1 MKRLT
6 KKFTSLF
13 VLLLASLFIFL
24 PCAAEAG
31 VLDWIMGAAGA
42 VGGIVGGAVE
52 GAAGNLANAII
63 QAIANLVILGIGAL
77 LGLAYQALQWVIS
90 PNFLNMTMTG
100 PDNPLVY
107 NAWAFVRDLAN
118 IFLVLGLIV
127 IALGIILG
135 IKEYEAKR
143 TLPVLII
150 VALLINFT
158 PVICGWII
166 DFSNYLMK
174 HLLTGG
180 FNNSFVQ
187 AISNG
192 LQSQGGKD
200 PLRAIIDAL
209 VFIIFAIVAIV
220 VIVLYCL
227 LFLVRYVFLW
237 VLIIFSP
244 IAFVS
249 RVFGPNRY
257 IKMFFPGFL
266 YWDNWWTSFIQWCVI
281 GVFGAFFIFLA
292 NKSMVDWVIQTS
304 PPPSILAGLYMYIFP
319 ILILLIGFFATIAT
333 ASQGMEVLPG
343 SKVIV
348 KAAAEKA
355 QKGAR
360 WAGKKVGEAV
370 PESVRRRGEEWSRYT
385 LPTKW
390 GEGEKGLRGRM
401 KRGWSLVGR
410 AQFWGKGEAGPKG
423 WGKRRLGQLVTAAVS
438 PYVVTKQAIGRA
450 VSAPAKIE
458 KEDISRTFRENS
470 GKPVEEQLKAY
481 NKPTATRGERIGV
494 LQAMIHD
501 NNLDDAKMLM
511 TPEEKEKFEEQI
523 KRDMGE
529 AALIGDR
536 AAFNKIAR
544 ANPHYIDDVATRL
557 NSEIRKRMGIE
568 PSREE
573 LLRTARERDKEKVR
587 ELREKGSRLREESAE
602 LEKQGKRDK
611 ARRTW
616 AEAQLALAEA
626 DRIEKEGPRR
636 YIKEL
641 NKIEELREKGEE
653 KEAEKLMNKF
663 IKENYSFIPQ
673 IIKGIKPEAVGDMS
687 AESLGLGK
695 GPERR
700 AGESDEEF
708 NKRKEKYDRSVKE
721 VWDAIHKY
729 WLPENNVAAIKIFK
743 KMFADKYMEG
753 AKERGTMWYVVN
765 NPTMATYLTSMFAP
779 ESGLFAPEKIS
790 LEQINAWQ
798 DKLNRL
804 SPEIR
809 SAFEE
814 AFNQLKEEQRKNL
827 EKALKKNAKRL
838 TDEELKDISKQ
849 ETLEGKIGKLEDKI
863 NKWTTQDKE
872 EGQT

>member
-1 MKRLT
+1 MKRAV
-6 KKFTSLF
+6 KKFIPLL
-13 VLLLASLFIFL
+13 VLLSVSLFIFF
-24 PCAAEAG
+24 PFSAKAG
-31 VLDWIMGAAGA
+31 PIAWL
-42 VGGIVGGAVE
+42 GGVVGGALGDV
-52 GAAGNLANAII
+52 ATDII
-63 QAIANLVILGIGAL
+63 QAVSNLIILGIATL
-77 LGLAYQALQWVIS
+77 LDMAYQTLQWVIS
-90 PNFLNMTMTG
+90 PNFLDMTMTG

-107 NAWAFVRDLAN
+107 NAWAWVRDLAN

-150 VALLINFT
+150 IALLINFT

-180 FNNSFVQ
+180 FNNGFVQ
-187 AISNG
+187 AISDG
-192 LQSQGGKD
+192 LQSQAGEKS
-200 PLRAIIDAL
+200 PIKAIIDSL
-209 VFIIFAIVAIV
+209 VFDIFGIVSIV
-220 VIVLYCL
+220 VIFLYCL
-227 LFLVRYVFLW
+227 LFLIRYVFLW

-257 IKMFFPGFL
+257 IRMFFPGFL
-266 YWDNWWTSFIQWCVI
+266 YWDNWWVSFIQWCVI
-281 GVFGAFFIFLA
+281 GIFGAFFIFLA
-292 NKSMVDWVIQTS
+292 NKSMVDWMITTS
-304 PPPSILAGLYMYIFP
+304 SSAPSILAGLAIYIFP
-319 ILILLIGFFATIAT
+319 ILILLIGFFATISA
-333 ASQGMEVLPG
+333 ASEGMGVLPG
-343 SKVIV
+343 SKVIIA
-348 KAAAEKA
+348 KTAEKA

-370 PESVRRRGEEWSRYT
+370 PESARRKGEEWSRYT

-390 GEGEKGLRGRM
+390 GEGEKGLRGRL
-401 KRGWSLVGR
+401 KRGWSRLGR
-410 AQFWGKGEAGPKG
+410 AQFYGKGEAGAKG
-423 WGKRRLGQLVTAAVS
+423 WMKRRIGQLGTAVAS
-438 PYVVTKQAIGRA
+438 PYIVAKQSVGKA

-458 KEDISRTFRENS
+458 KEDISKAFRENL

-481 NKPTATRGERIGV
+481 NKPTALRGERIGT
-494 LQAMIHD
+494 LQAIIHD

-511 TPEEKEKFEEQI
+511 KAKEKEKFEEEI

-536 AAFNKIAR
+536 ASFNKIAR

-557 NSEIRKRMGIE
+557 NSEIRKRMSIE

-573 LLRTARERDKEKVR
+573 LLKAVQEREKEKPR
-587 ELREKGSRLREESAE
+587 RLRERAEE
-602 LEKQGKRDK
+602 LESQAWEKREAAKQALPAKK
-611 ARRTW
+611 
-616 AEAQLALAEA
+616 AQLIEESLQAREEARMLRKEA
-626 DRIEKEGPRR
+626 DRLEKGIAERH
-636 YIKEL
+636 IKEL
-641 NKIEELREKGEE
+641 DEIEELREKGKKQKAEE
-653 KEAEKLMNKF
+653 RMNEF
-663 IKENYSFIPQ
+663 LKENYSFIPQ
-673 IIKGIKPEAVGDMS
+673 IIKGIKPETVGDMS

-695 GPERR
+695 GPEKR

-708 NKRKEKYDRSVKE
+708 NKRKEKYDQAVKE
-721 VWDAIHKY
+721 VWGAIHKH

-779 ESGLFAPEKIS
+779 ESGLFAPEKIT
-790 LEQINAWQ
+790 LQQINAWQ
-798 DKLNRL
+798 DQLNRL

-814 AFNQLKEEQRKNL
+814 AFNQLKDEQRKNL
-827 EKALKKNAKRL
+827 EEALKKNPEIL
-838 TDEELKDISKQ
+838 TDKELKDISEQK
-849 ETLEGKIGKLEDKI
+849 TLEGKIEKLEDKI
-863 NKWTTQDKE
+863 NKWTNKGKE
-872 EGQT
+872 

>member
-1 MKRLT
+1 MKRAT

-13 VLLLASLFIFL
+13 ILLLVSLFVFL
-24 PCAAEAG
+24 PFFAEAFWPF
-31 VLDWIMGAAGA
+31 DQI
-42 VGGIVGGAVE
+42 GGAIG
-52 GAAGNLANAII
+52 GALSNLANSII
-63 QAIANLVILGIGAL
+63 QAISNLIILGIGAL
-77 LGLAYQALQWVIS
+77 LGMAYGVLQWIIS
-90 PNFLNMTMTG
+90 PNFLDMSMTG

-107 NAWAFVRDLAN
+107 NAWAWVRDLAN

-150 VALLINFT
+150 IALLINFT

-180 FNNSFVQ
+180 FNNNFVQ

-200 PLRAIIDAL
+200 PIKAIIDSL
-209 VFIIFAIVAIV
+209 VFIIFGMVAIV

-227 LFLVRYVFLW
+227 LFLIRYVFLW

-249 RVFGPNRY
+249 RVFGPNRF

-266 YWDNWWTSFIQWCVI
+266 YWDNWWASFIQWCVI

-292 NKSMVDWVIQTS
+292 NKSMVDWAVTTS
-304 PPPSILAGLYMYIFP
+304 PPPSLLAGLGIYLFP
-319 ILILLIGFFATIAT
+319 ILILLIGFFATIST

-348 KAAAEKA
+348 KTAAEKA
-355 QKGAR
+355 QKGAK

-370 PESVRRRGEEWSRYT
+370 PESVRRRGEEWSRYM
-385 LPTKW
+385 PKW
-390 GEGEKGLRGRM
+390 T
-401 KRGWSLVGR
+401 
-410 AQFWGKGEAGPKG
+410 QYGKGEAGARG
-423 WGKRRLGQLVTAAVS
+423 WMKRRLGQLGTIAAS
-438 PYVVTKQAIGRA
+438 PYIVAKQGIGRA

-458 KEDISRTFRENS
+458 KEDISKVFKENV

-481 NKPTATRGERIGV
+481 TKPTATRGERIGA

-511 TPEEKEKFEEQI
+511 KPKEKERFEEQI

-529 AALIGDR
+529 AALIGNR
-536 AAFNKIAR
+536 AAFNIMAR

-557 NSEIRKRMGIE
+557 NSDIRKRMSIE

-573 LLRTARERDKEKVR
+573 LLKIVQERDKEKPR
-587 ELREKGSRLREESAE
+587 RLRERAEELERQAEKKERKAEDPNLTLYQRSQLKGEAERDRESAE
-602 LEKQGKRDK
+602 RL
-611 ARRTW
+611 RR
-616 AEAQLALAEA
+616 EA
-626 DRIEKEGPRR
+626 DRIEKEGPQR

-708 NKRKEKYDRSVKE
+708 NKRKEKYDQAVKE

-790 LEQINAWQ
+790 LQQINAWQ
-798 DKLNRL
+798 DQLNRL

-814 AFNQLKEEQRKNL
+814 AFNQLEEEQRKNL
-827 EKALKKNAKRL
+827 EKVLKKNPERL
-838 TDEELKDISKQ
+838 SDKELKDISEQK
-849 ETLEGKIGKLEDKI
+849 TLEGKIEKLEDKI
-863 NKWTTQDKE
+863 NKWTTEDKK
-872 EGQT
+872 GQT

>member
-1 MKRLT
+1 MKRAT

-13 VLLLASLFIFL
+13 ILLLVSLFVFL
-24 PCAAEAG
+24 PFFAEAFWPF
-31 VLDWIMGAAGA
+31 DQI
-42 VGGIVGGAVE
+42 GGAIG
-52 GAAGNLANAII
+52 GALSNLANSII
-63 QAIANLVILGIGAL
+63 QAISNLVILGIGAL
-77 LGLAYQALQWVIS
+77 LGMAYGVLQWIIS

-150 VALLINFT
+150 IALLINFT

-200 PLRAIIDAL
+200 PLKAIIDAL
-209 VFIIFAIVAIV
+209 VFIIFGIVAIV

-227 LFLVRYVFLW
+227 LFLTRYVFLW
-237 VLIIFSP
+237 ILIIFSP

-281 GVFGAFFIFLA
+281 GIFGAFFIFLA
-292 NKSMVDWVIQTS
+292 NKSMVDWVITTS
-304 PPPSILAGLYMYIFP
+304 PAPSILAGLYRYIFP
-319 ILILLIGFFATIAT
+319 IFILLVGFFATISA
-333 ASQGMEVLPG
+333 ASEGVKILPG
-343 SKVIV
+343 SEAIGKM
-348 KAAAEKA
+348 A
-355 QKGAR
+355 QTGAK
-360 WAGKKVGEAV
+360 WAGKKVGEAM
-370 PESVRRRGEEWSRYT
+370 PEKVRRKGEEWARYM
-385 LPTKW
+385 PKW
-390 GEGEKGLRGRM
+390 T
-401 KRGWSLVGR
+401 
-410 AQFWGKGEAGPKG
+410 QYGKGEAGAKG
-423 WGKRRLGQLVTAAVS
+423 WMKRRLGQLGTVAAS
-438 PYVVTKQAIGRA
+438 PYIVAKQSLGRTL
-450 VSAPAKIE
+450 SAPARIE

-529 AALIGDR
+529 AALIGNR
-536 AAFNKIAR
+536 SAFNIIAR
-544 ANPHYIDDVATRL
+544 ANPHYIDDVATKL
-557 NSEIRKRMGIE
+557 NSEIRKRMGITE

-573 LLRTARERDKEKVR
+573 LLKIA
-587 ELREKGSRLREESAE
+587 REKG
-602 LEKQGKRDK
+602 K
-611 ARRTW
+611 
-616 AEAQLALAEA
+616 
-626 DRIEKEGPRR
+626 EKE
-636 YIKEL
+636 L
-641 NKIEELREKGEE
+641 SNIEELREKGEE

-695 GPERR
+695 GPEKR

-790 LEQINAWQ
+790 LQQINAWQ

-827 EKALKKNAKRL
+827 EKALKKNPERL
-838 TDEELKDISKQ
+838 ANEELKDISEQK
-849 ETLEGKIGKLEDKI
+849 TLEGKIGKLEDKI
-863 NKWTTQDKE
+863 NKWTTEDKK
-872 EGQT
+872 GQT